1 MGGFDKSGKYD
12 VSSLEKKYDSY
23 VAPAAEIKVGSFK
36 IDGMKIPIVYI
47 KIQQT
52 VRNRAGTAEFA
63 VNGLY
68 DYEKREWSEGL
79 LKKIDVGMKVTI
91 SLGYVKSKKEV
102 FFGYVDS
109 YTVSYTSSQQPQIV
123 VTALD
128 GMGILMSGGAR
139 VDFGK
144 KKTTE
149 IVKELLGECVSAG
162 FVNKIT
168 VDTLPEFK
176 TQLMK
181 ETSCSNYD
189 FLSQIAEMSF
199 MNFCVINGDMLFTNL
214 MKNTS
219 PIIELTLGR
228 ELLEYSRTVS
238 VTKNSVGSVTV
249 ISNGTP
255 DKKEVRGKAD
265 KPGSFGDS
273 GKTAAEK
280 VKGLNKTERHIRMN
294 FLQSEKE
301 CKDMAQNILNYMNLG
316 FSGGIGK
323 SVGLPE
329 IIPGRFIKL
338 KGIDDKSDGS
348 YFISEVT
355 QTLSEDGYTTEFELS
370 GLRG

>member
-12 VSSLEKKYDSY
+12 VSSLVKKYESY
-23 VAPAAEIKVGSFK
+23 AAPAAEIKVGSFK

-47 KIQQT
+47 KIQQS

-63 VNGLY
+63 INGLY

-109 YTVSYTSSQQPQIV
+109 YTVSYRANRQPMIV

-128 GMGILMSGGAR
+128 GMGLLMSGGTR
-139 VDFGK
+139 KDFGK
-144 KKTTE
+144 KKTGE
-149 IVKELLGECVSAG
+149 IVKELLGECQSAG
-162 FVNKIT
+162 LVNKVTI
-168 VDTLPEFK
+168 DKLPEFK

-181 ETSCSNYD
+181 ETNCSSYD

-199 MNFCVINGDMLFTNL
+199 VNFCVIDGELLFSNL
-214 MKNTS
+214 MKNSS
-219 PIIELTLGR
+219 PLMELTLGK
-228 ELLEYSRTVS
+228 ELLEYSRTVALN
-238 VTKNSVGSVTV
+238 KNMVGSVTV

-255 DKKEVRGKAD
+255 DKTEVRGKAD
-265 KPGSFGDS
+265 KPGSFGES
-273 GKTAAEK
+273 GKTGAEK
-280 VKGLNKTERHIRMN
+280 LKGLSKTSRHIRMN

-301 CKDMAQNILNYMNLG
+301 CKDMAQNILNYMNMG
-316 FSGGIGK
+316 FSGGECRCI
-323 SVGLPE
+323 GLPE

-338 KGIDDKSDGS
+338 KGIDSKSDGS

-355 QTLSEDGYTTEFELS
+355 QILSEDGYNTEFELS

>member
-23 VAPAAEIKVGSFK
+23 LAPAAEIKVGSFK
-36 IDGMKIPIVYI
+36 IDGMKVPIVYI
-47 KIQQT
+47 KVQQT

-63 VNGLY
+63 INGLY

-79 LKKIDVGMKVTI
+79 LTKIDVGMKVTI
-91 SLGYVKSKKEV
+91 SMGYVKSKKEV
-102 FFGYVDS
+102 FMGYVDS
-109 YTVSYTSSQQPQIV
+109 YTVSYLSNQQPMIT

-139 VDFGK
+139 LDFGK

-162 FVNKIT
+162 FVNKLV
-168 VDTLPEFK
+168 VDKLPDFK

-181 ETSCSNYD
+181 ETNCSNYD

-199 MNFCVINGDMLFTNL
+199 VNFCVINGDMIFSNL
-214 MKNTS
+214 MKNSS
-219 PIIELTLGR
+219 PLIELTLGR
-228 ELLEYSRTVS
+228 ELMEYTRTVAVS
-238 VTKNSVGSVTV
+238 KNSVGSVTV

-255 DKKEVRGKAD
+255 DKTEVRGKAT
-265 KPGSFGDS
+265 KPESLGGS
-273 GKTAAEK
+273 GKTASEK
-280 VKGLNKTERHIRMN
+280 VKGLSKTERHIRMN

-301 CKDMAQNILNYMNLG
+301 CKDMAQNILNYMNMG
-316 FSGGIGK
+316 FTGGSCK
-323 SVGLPE
+323 SVGLPD

-338 KGIDDKSDGS
+338 KGIDNKSDGS

-355 QTLSEDGYTTEFELS
+355 QILSEDGYSTEFELS

>member
-23 VAPAAEIKVGSFK
+23 LAPAAEIKVGSFK

-47 KIQQT
+47 KVQQT

-63 VNGLY
+63 INGLY

-91 SLGYVKSKKEV
+91 SMGYVKSKKEV
-102 FFGYVDS
+102 FSGYVDS
-109 YTVSYTSSQQPQIV
+109 YTVSYEANMQPKIT

-128 GMGILMSGGAR
+128 GMGLLMSGGER

-149 IVKELLGECVSAG
+149 IVKELLGVCVSAG
-162 FVNKIT
+162 LVNKLT
-168 VDTLPEFK
+168 VDKLPEFK

-181 ETSCSNYD
+181 ETNCSNYD

-199 MNFCVINGDMLFTNL
+199 VNFCVINGDMIFSNL

-219 PIIELTLGR
+219 PLIELTLGR
-228 ELLEYSRTVS
+228 ELMEYSRTVALNR
-238 VTKNSVGSVTV
+238 NSVGSVTV

-265 KPGSFGDS
+265 KAGSFGDS
-273 GKTAAEK
+273 GKTGAEK
-280 VKGLNKTERHIRMN
+280 LKGLSKTSRHIRMN

-301 CKDMAQNILNYMNLG
+301 CKDMAQNILNYMNVG
-316 FSGGIGK
+316 FSSGFCK
-323 SVGLPE
+323 CVGLPE
-329 IIPGRFIKL
+329 IIPGRFVKL
-338 KGIDDKSDGS
+338 KGIDNKSDGA

-355 QTLSEDGYTTEFELS
+355 QILSEDGYNTEFELS